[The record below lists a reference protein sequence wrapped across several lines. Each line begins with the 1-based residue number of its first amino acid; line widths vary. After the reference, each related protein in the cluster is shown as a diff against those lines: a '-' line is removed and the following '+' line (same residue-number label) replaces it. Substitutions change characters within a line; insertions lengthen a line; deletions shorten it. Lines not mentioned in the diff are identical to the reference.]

1 MPDQIPVT
9 VVTGF
14 LGSGKTTLLNRLLK
28 DPALKD
34 TAVIVNEFGEVGID
48 HLLVEQSADGVIEL
62 SDGCLCCTV
71 RSDLVLTLA
80 DLIDRVQSGK
90 IAALKR
96 IVIETTGLADPA
108 PVLQAVIGHPAL
120 QWMLRLDGVVTT
132 VDAVNGMRTL
142 DNHVEAVKQAAVAER
157 IVLTKTDL
165 AGAEAIAT
173 LKGRLAALNP
183 HALIL
188 DGQAEPSVAALM
200 DCGAW
205 NPDTKSADVRKWLAA
220 EETAGHGHDGRHHGG
235 HGHGHEGH
243 HHHHGGHNHDVNR
256 HDARIR
262 SFSIVH
268 DRPVDKLAVA
278 MFMDLLASAHGEK
291 LLRMKGIVELKDDPE
306 RPLVIH
312 GVQSIMHPPARLD
325 AWPEGP
331 RGTRIVL
338 ITQDLGED
346 FVRRMF
352 AAFTDTP
359 AIDTPDRQAVTDNPL
374 AVPGFKG

>member
-9 VVTGF
+9 VLTGF

-80 DLIDRVQSGK
+80 DLVDRVQSGR
-90 IAALKR
+90 IASLRR

-165 AGAEAIAT
+165 AGPDAVAALT
-173 LKGRLAALNP
+173 ARLAGLNP
-183 HALIL
+183 HAAIL

-205 NPDTKSADVRKWLAA
+205 NPETKSADVRKWLAA
-220 EETAGHGHDGRHHGG
+220 ETDGG
-235 HGHGHEGH
+235 HSHAHHHDHHHHEGGDHGGH
-243 HHHHGGHNHDVNR
+243 HHHHHDVNR

-262 SFSIVH
+262 SFSIIH

-312 GVQSIMHPPARLD
+312 GVQSVMHPPVRLD

-359 AIDTPDRQAVTDNPL
+359 AVDTPDRQAVTDNPL
-374 AVPGFKG
+374 AVPGFRG

>member
-1 MPDQIPVT
+1 MHDQIPVT

-28 DPALKD
+28 DPALTD

-80 DLIDRVQSGK
+80 DLVDRVQSGR
-90 IAALKR
+90 IASLKR

-120 QWMLRLDGVVTT
+120 QWALRLDGVVTT

-142 DNHVEAVKQAAVAER
+142 DNHEEAVKQAAVAER

-165 AGAEAIAT
+165 ADGDTVAA

-183 HALIL
+183 QAQIL
-188 DGQAEPSVAALM
+188 DAQDEPSVAALM

-220 EETAGHGHDGRHHGG
+220 EAGGDQGRD
-235 HGHGHEGH
+235 
-243 HHHHGGHNHDVNR
+243 HHHGGHDHGHGHGDDHHHHHDVNR

-268 DRPVDKLAVA
+268 DKPVDKLAVA
-278 MFMDLLASAHGEK
+278 MFLDLLASGHGDK

-312 GVQSIMHPPARLD
+312 GVQSVMHPPVRLD
-325 AWPEGP
+325 AWPKGP

-359 AIDTPDRQAVTDNPL
+359 AIDTPDRQAVTENPL
-374 AVPGFKG
+374 AVPGFRR

>member
-80 DLIDRVQSGK
+80 DLVDRVQSGR
-90 IAALKR
+90 IASLRR

-165 AGAEAIAT
+165 AGPDAVPALTA
-173 LKGRLAALNP
+173 RLAGLNP
-183 HALIL
+183 HAAIL

-200 DCGAW
+200 ECGAW
-205 NPDTKSADVRKWLAA
+205 NPETKSADVRKWLAA
-220 EETAGHGHDGRHHGG
+220 ETDGG
-235 HGHGHEGH
+235 HSHAHHHDHHHHEGGDHGGH
-243 HHHHGGHNHDVNR
+243 HHHHHDVNR

-262 SFSIVH
+262 SFSIIH

-312 GVQSIMHPPARLD
+312 GVQSVMHPPVRLD

-359 AIDTPDRQAVTDNPL
+359 AVDTPDRQAVTDNPL
-374 AVPGFKG
+374 AVPGFRG

>member
-80 DLIDRVQSGK
+80 DLVDRVQSGR
-90 IAALKR
+90 IASLRR

-142 DNHVEAVKQAAVAER
+142 DNHMEAVKQAAVAER

-165 AGAEAIAT
+165 AGPDAVPALTA
-173 LKGRLAALNP
+173 RLAGLNP
-183 HALIL
+183 HAAIL

-200 DCGAW
+200 ECGAW
-205 NPDTKSADVRKWLAA
+205 NPETKSADVRKWLAA
-220 EETAGHGHDGRHHGG
+220 ETDGG
-235 HGHGHEGH
+235 HSHAHHHDHHHEGGDHGGH
-243 HHHHGGHNHDVNR
+243 HHHHHDVNR

-262 SFSIVH
+262 SFSIIH

-312 GVQSIMHPPARLD
+312 GVQSVMHPPVRLD

-359 AIDTPDRQAVTDNPL
+359 AVDTPDRQAVTDNPL
-374 AVPGFKG
+374 AVPGFRG

>member
-80 DLIDRVQSGK
+80 DLVDRVQSGR
-90 IAALKR
+90 IASLRR

-165 AGAEAIAT
+165 AGPDAVPALTA
-173 LKGRLAALNP
+173 RLAGLNP
-183 HALIL
+183 HAAIL

-205 NPDTKSADVRKWLAA
+205 NPETKSADVRKWLAA
-220 EETAGHGHDGRHHGG
+220 ETDGG
-235 HGHGHEGH
+235 HSHAHHHDHHHEGGDHGGH
-243 HHHHGGHNHDVNR
+243 HHHHHDVNR

-262 SFSIVH
+262 SFSIIH

-312 GVQSIMHPPARLD
+312 GVQSVMHPPVRLD

-359 AIDTPDRQAVTDNPL
+359 AVDTPDRQAVTDNPL
-374 AVPGFKG
+374 AVPGFRG

>member
-80 DLIDRVQSGK
+80 DLVDRVQSGR
-90 IAALKR
+90 IASLRR

-142 DNHVEAVKQAAVAER
+142 DNHMEAVKQAAVAER

-165 AGAEAIAT
+165 AGPDAVPALTA
-173 LKGRLAALNP
+173 RLAGLNP
-183 HALIL
+183 HAAIL

-205 NPDTKSADVRKWLAA
+205 NPETKSADVRKWLAA
-220 EETAGHGHDGRHHGG
+220 ETDGG
-235 HGHGHEGH
+235 HSHAHHHDHHHEGGDHGGH
-243 HHHHGGHNHDVNR
+243 HHHHHDVNR

-262 SFSIVH
+262 SFSIIH

-312 GVQSIMHPPARLD
+312 GVQSVMHPPVRLD

-359 AIDTPDRQAVTDNPL
+359 AVDTPDRQAVTDNPL
-374 AVPGFKG
+374 AVPGFRG

>member
-80 DLIDRVQSGK
+80 DLVDRVQSGR
-90 IAALKR
+90 IASLRR

-142 DNHVEAVKQAAVAER
+142 DNHMEAVKQAAVAER

-165 AGAEAIAT
+165 AGPDAVPALTA
-173 LKGRLAALNP
+173 RLAGLNP
-183 HALIL
+183 HAAIL

-200 DCGAW
+200 ECGAW
-205 NPDTKSADVRKWLAA
+205 NPETKSADVRKWLAA
-220 EETAGHGHDGRHHGG
+220 ETDGG
-235 HGHGHEGH
+235 HSHAHHHDHHHEGGDHGGH
-243 HHHHGGHNHDVNR
+243 HHHHHDVNR

-262 SFSIVH
+262 SFSIIH

-312 GVQSIMHPPARLD
+312 GVQSVMHPPVRLD

-338 ITQDLGED
+338 IVQDLGED

-352 AAFTDTP
+352 AAFTGTP
-359 AIDTPDRQAVTDNPL
+359 SPDTPDRQALTDNPL
-374 AVPGFKG
+374 AIPGMR